1 MTGVRT
7 NGMLCPKYDGICTKY
22 NWIYPKYGWNCPN
35 FDWIC
40 RKYDWI
46 ILHKTGLDWTTNYH
60 WISNI

>member
-22 NWIYPKYGWNCPN
+22 NWIYPKYNN
-35 FDWIC
+35 F
-40 RKYDWI
+40 DWI

-60 WISNI
+60 WISNIRVETARM